1 VTTVATR
8 SPLAWTPPASS
19 PADAPTTALEGPGAL
34 LAGPPPEAGAE
45 DLDSH
50 WQRLGALAP
59 ALGCPDA
66 FLQAVADSGLQGRG
80 GAAFPVATKMSAIAA
95 VGRQPLLV
103 VNGSESEP
111 ASRKDWTLL
120 CLRPHLVLD
129 GAALAAAAIGAD
141 TAVVQL
147 HRGSVG
153 PAAALRGALEQRR
166 AAGLA
171 DPAFQIRFGPRR
183 YVAGES
189 SAVRAFLAGAA
200 AKPTPSGPKGG
211 GPGRPMLVQNVETVA
226 LLGLIGRL
234 GPDWFRRLG
243 TRRSPGPT
251 LVTLAGAVGQPGRV
265 LELAG
270 PVPLSQ
276 VLSQGGGVARA
287 PQAVLFGGY
296 AGSWADGRQAWDLD
310 LSRDHLAAAGL
321 TFGCGLVGVLP
332 WDACGLA
339 ETARILEYLA
349 AESSGQC
356 GPCVFGLPGL
366 ARAMTGLARGS
377 ASAGE
382 LRRLARMSTELT
394 GRGGCHHPDGAVAL
408 LEHALTVFADDVLHH
423 LRRGRCGRS
432 QRTPV
437 FPIPAP
443 DADSSW
449 R

>member
-1 VTTVATR
+1 MTAVAAR
-8 SPLAWTPPASS
+8 RPLAWTRTES
-19 PADAPTTALEGPGAL
+19 PQEDAFAGVVGGAAIL
-34 LAGPPPEAGAE
+34 LAGPPPAEGAE

-50 WQRLGALAP
+50 MQRLGTLAP
-59 ALGCPDA
+59 ALGNLDA
-66 FLQAVADSGLQGRG
+66 FLQAVVDSGLQGRG
-80 GAAFPVATKMSAIAA
+80 GAGFPVAAKMAAIAA
-95 VGRQPLLV
+95 IGRQPLLV

-129 GAALAAAAIGAD
+129 GAALGAAAVGAD
-141 TAVVQL
+141 TAVLQL

-153 PAAALRGALEQRR
+153 PAAALRRALEQRR
-166 AAGLA
+166 VAGLA
-171 DPAFQIRFGPRR
+171 DPAFQIRFGPNR

-189 SAVRAFLAGAA
+189 SAVRAFLAGSA
-200 AKPTPSGPKGG
+200 AKPSPGG
-211 GPGRPMLVQNVETVA
+211 GHAAGRGQPVLVQNVESVA
-226 LLGLIGRL
+226 LLGLIGRH
-234 GPDWFRRLG
+234 GPDWFRQLG
-243 TRRSPGPT
+243 TLTSPGPS
-251 LVTLAGAVGQPGRV
+251 LVTLVGAVGWPGRV
-265 LELAG
+265 VEVAR

-276 VLSQGGGVARA
+276 LLSQWAGITRA

-310 LSRDHLAAAGL
+310 ISRDALAGAGL
-321 TFGCGLVGVLP
+321 TFGCGMVGVLP

-349 AESSGQC
+349 GESSGQC
-356 GPCVFGLPGL
+356 GPCMFGLPGL

-377 ASAGE
+377 ASAGD

-408 LEHALTVFADDVLHH
+408 LEHALTVFSDDVSHH
-423 LRRGRCGRS
+423 LRRGRCDRA

-437 FPIPAP
+437 FPIPTP
-443 DADSSW
+443 DAESSW